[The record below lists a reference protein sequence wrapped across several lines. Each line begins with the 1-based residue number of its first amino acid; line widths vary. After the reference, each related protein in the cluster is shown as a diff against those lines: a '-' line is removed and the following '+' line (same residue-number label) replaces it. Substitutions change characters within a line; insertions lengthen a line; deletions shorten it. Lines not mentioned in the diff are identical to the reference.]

1 MWLDKRGCIKLS
13 VRTREKIQFRGS
25 PGGAVVDIVSA
36 TRKKNNSAD
45 FGLLTLFITLIY
57 IYGCV

>member
-25 PGGAVVDIVSA
+25 PGGAAVDIVSA
-36 TRKKNNSAD
+36 TRKKKQFS
-45 FGLLTLFITLIY
+45 
-57 IYGCV
+57 